1 MYYLYYCSKP
11 NISFITNGLIGKK
24 KSYKALYVI
33 CTTTMKHESFVSIN

>member
-24 KSYKALYVI
+24 KSYKAHSVRYLYNY
-33 CTTTMKHESFVSIN
+33 HET